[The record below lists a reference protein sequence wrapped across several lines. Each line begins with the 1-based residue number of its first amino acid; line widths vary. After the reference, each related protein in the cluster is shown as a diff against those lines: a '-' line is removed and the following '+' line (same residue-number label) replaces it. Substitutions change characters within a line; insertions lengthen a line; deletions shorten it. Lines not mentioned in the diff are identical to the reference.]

1 MRRIAVVALV
11 VLAALGVAAALYAGW
26 RATPQYNQTH
36 DSPYRQGSARC
47 LARAAECENARP
59 SAAVNAGRR
68 QAVGSFAEIG
78 VAG

>member
-1 MRRIAVVALV
+1 MRRIVVVALV

-36 DSPYRQGSARC
+36 DSPYRQGSASC
-47 LARAAECENARP
+47 EARAPGCEDSRRP
-59 SAAVNAGRR
+59 AGNPDRAVRG
-68 QAVGSFAEIG
+68 QAVGEIC